1 MSVFQG
7 LLFVAG
13 MGLFVAIL
21 LFLFH
26 YRRLENILHVLQD
39 IRKELRVLNK
49 VQRDWAVE
57 DNFERKLRE
66 RASGLLGPAKKEPE
80 PARRGFG
87 AEAERAEG
95 AKEKPEPVQDTPEK
109 AAAPAEASKE
119 TAAAPA
125 EAPKA
130 SAETPKA
137 SAEAPKASV
146 ETAPP
151 AASAAAPAEAPKES
165 VEAPKAPAE
174 APKDESPPAK

>member
-39 IRKELRVLNK
+39 IRQELRVLNK

-66 RASGLLGPAKKEPE
+66 RASGLLGRAKKEPE
-80 PARRGFG
+80 PARGGSG
-87 AEAERAEG
+87 AGAERAEG
-95 AKEKPEPVQDTPEK
+95 AKAKPEPIQDAPEK
-109 AAAPAEASKE
+109 AAAPAEAPKE

-125 EAPKA
+125 EAPQA
-130 SAETPKA
+130 SAQTEPPNA
-137 SAEAPKASV
+137 SAEATKAPA

-151 AASAAAPAEAPKES
+151 AAPAEATKD
-165 VEAPKAPAE
+165 EAPPAT
-174 APKDESPPAK
+174 